1 MICYCRYYI
10 CFIFYKSFYPYLL
23 LCISTFLEDL
33 MANFIEFMIL
43 LCVEQLM
50 VANGWWSVLMFG
62 WYKVIDLTLVLRAKF

>member
-1 MICYCRYYI
+1 
-10 CFIFYKSFYPYLL
+10 
-23 LCISTFLEDL
+23 

-62 WYKVIDLTLVLRAKF
+62 WYEVIDLTLVLRAKF